1 MHYELYIFCKKF
13 SNLIIKSS
21 KYILLVSSF
30 FILISSFSKI
40 NFRNLFKN
48 HFSLNSIIK
57 KRNQVCI
64 CVVGKKENKY
74 IKEYV
79 EHYKNL
85 GIDKIFLY
93 DNNDK
98 NGEKF
103 ESVISEHI
111 KSNFV
116 EIFNYRGKIAP
127 QFKIY
132 EKCYNNNKYIYDWFI
147 FFDTDEFI
155 HLSNYTNIKDFLN
168 EQRFKNCNLIYFNC
182 VRHTDNDLLYYDNRT
197 LAERFPIIKWNS
209 TMYTL
214 KTIMRGNNKKYIRF
228 RTTHWLN
235 RGLKKGCNVFGKVV
249 LPTGRVRLGKNI
261 NHPQHKIYY
270 IDHYCFKSTEEY
282 INKINKGDGVFGYNK
297 RIKMHKINLYFKYN
311 NVTLEKI
318 NYMEKKTHL
327 NLSKFKLMLN
337 NNNS

>member
-1 MHYELYIFCKKF
+1 MLDETYIFYKKF
-13 SNLIIKSS
+13 SNLINKSY
-21 KYILLVSSF
+21 KYILFVSSF
-30 FILISSFSKI
+30 FILISSSDKI
-40 NFRNLFKN
+40 NFKKFFNSRFP
-48 HFSLNSIIK
+48 LNSINQK
-57 KRNQVCI
+57 NQVCI
-64 CVVGKKENKY
+64 CATGKQENRY

-85 GIDKIFLY
+85 GVDKIFLY
-93 DNNDK
+93 DNNNK
-98 NGEKF
+98 KGEKF
-103 ESVISEHI
+103 ESVLSKYI
-111 KSNFV
+111 KENYI
-116 EIFNYRGKIAP
+116 EIFDYRGKVSP
-127 QFKIY
+127 QLKLY
-132 EKCYNNNKYIYDWFI
+132 EKCYNNNKKYYDWFI
-147 FFDTDEFI
+147 FFDIDEFI

-168 EQRFKNCNLIYFNC
+168 ENKFKKCNLIYFNC

-209 TMYTL
+209 SMYTL
-214 KTIMRGNNKKYIRF
+214 KTIMRGHNKHHIKF

-235 RGLKKGCNVFGKVV
+235 RGLKMGCNVFGKVTF
-249 LPTGRVRLGKNI
+249 PTGRVKLGKNI

-311 NVTLEKI
+311 KITLEKI
-318 NYMEKKTHL
+318 NFIENETHL
-327 NLSKFKLMLN
+327 NLSHFKLMIN